1 MPVKTHKKKKSK
13 KQRGNTTYHGARKK
27 WKKSGHRGGCGMAG
41 SGKRADHRKS
51 LIIKLYGNKYFGKQ
65 GITSKSTE
73 KKKTKIMNLE
83 NIQKNL
89 DSLMKK
95 YGKGKEL
102 VLEDYKILGDGELEQ
117 AVIIKANAFSK
128 SAKEKIEK
136 AGGQAI
142 ALKIEEDKEEIKEKK
157 TEIKEK

>member
-1 MPVKTHKKKKSK
+1 MVHKTHKKKKSK
-13 KQRGNTTYHGARKK
+13 TQRGNTTYHGARKK

-51 LIIKLYGNKYFGKQ
+51 QIIKLYGNKYFGKQ

-73 KKKTKIMNLE
+73 KKRAKVMNLD

-95 YGKGKEL
+95 HGKGKEL
-102 VLEDYKILGDGELEQ
+102 VLKDYKILGEGELEQ
-117 AVIIKANAFSK
+117 AVIIKADAFSE

-142 ALKIEEDKEEIKEKK
+142 PLKVEESSLEK
-157 TEIKEK
+157 